1 MHFKGMEKVADLI
14 VINLLFILCSL
25 PVITVGASATAM
37 HYALRR
43 WREGQGSITKD
54 FFKSFRLNFR
64 QATVLW
70 LVFLLL
76 AGVLA
81 LNFWMVSSWTGSM
94 YQVAMVLLIVVSAV
108 LLAWA
113 GVVFPFLA
121 RFDNSTIQIAKNAL
135 LIALVSPGKSLAVMV
150 MNILPVA
157 LAVVLPGIFLI
168 LSVLW
173 LGLLCSACG
182 HGVQLLFSPVFDRI
196 GQSDS

>member
-25 PVITVGASATAM
+25 PIVTIGASATAM
-37 HYALRR
+37 HYSLRR
-43 WREGQGSITKD
+43 WREGQGSLVKD

-64 QATVLW
+64 QATILW

-76 AGVLA
+76 GAVLA

-94 YQVAMVLLIVVSAV
+94 YQVAMVLLLVVAAV

-121 RFDNSTIQIAKNAL
+121 RFDNSTFQIAKNAL
-135 LIALVSPGKSLAVMV
+135 LIALISPGKSLAVMA
-150 MNILPVA
+150 MNILPVV
-157 LAVVLPGIFLI
+157 LAAVLPGIFLI

-173 LGLLCSACG
+173 LGILCSACG
-182 HGVQLLFSPVFDRI
+182 HAVQLLFAPVFDRI
-196 GQSDS
+196 GKT